1 MIGRD
6 PLARNRDARLA
17 WTSSIAAG
25 EDEEWC
31 RARIGGKAGARRK
44 SMRSSGLLETLRG
57 SVATVFCNAY
67 CALRTLFL
75 MEDLCVS
82 SRPVEPS

>member
-25 EDEEWC
+25 EDDEWR

-44 SMRSSGLLETLRG
+44 SMRSSGLPETLRDQ
-57 SVATVFCNAY
+57 SLLVFV
-67 CALRTLFL
+67 
-75 MEDLCVS
+75 MPIVLCERS
-82 SRPVEPS
+82 SRCKTPA

>member
-44 SMRSSGLLETLRG
+44 SMRSSGLLKRCGDQSLL
-57 SVATVFCNAY
+57 VFV
-67 CALRTLFL
+67 
-75 MEDLCVS
+75 MPIVLCERS
-82 SRPVEPS
+82 S

>member
-17 WTSSIAAG
+17 WASSFAAG

-31 RARIGGKAGARRK
+31 RRRVGGKAGARRE
-44 SMRSSGLLETLRG
+44 SMRSSPCQKRCGDQSLL
-57 SVATVFCNAY
+57 VF
-67 CALRTLFL
+67 
-75 MEDLCVS
+75 V
-82 SRPVEPS
+82 